1 MDIRGSGALI
11 TGGSRGLGEALAKTL
26 AKRGAK
32 VVLVARNENE
42 LARVA
47 KEIRDDGGEAHV
59 IAGDVADKRFVHPL
73 AGRAAALVGDVDIV
87 IHNASALGPV
97 PLRPLLDTE
106 CEDFSAVLETNLVGP
121 QRITRAIAGGMALR
135 KKGVVLFVS
144 SDAAVSAYPNWGA
157 YGVSK
162 AALDHLARI
171 FAAELEG
178 SGVRF
183 LAVDPGEMDTKMHA
197 DAIPDADPRTLAN
210 PGDVAEI
217 LAQMIENERRA
228 PSGSRLE
235 ASKWRTT

>member
-1 MDIRGSGALI
+1 MEIRGSGALV
-11 TGGSRGLGEALAKTL
+11 TGGGRGLGESLAKTL

-32 VVLVARNENE
+32 VVVVARNENE

-47 KEIRDDGGEAHV
+47 EEIRREGGEAHAV
-59 IAGDVADKRFVHPL
+59 AGDVADKQFVHRL
-73 AGRAAALVGDVDIV
+73 AGTAAALVGDLDIV
-87 IHNASALGPV
+87 IHNASALGPT
-97 PLRPLLDTE
+97 PLRPLLDTD
-106 CEDFSAVLETNLVGP
+106 CEDFSAVLETNVVGP
-121 QRITRAIAGGMALR
+121 QRITRAIAGGMTLR

-162 AALDHLARI
+162 AAQDHLARI

-183 LAVDPGEMDTKMHA
+183 FAVDPGEMDTKMHA
-197 DAIPDADPRTLAN
+197 DAMPDADPATLAKTS
-210 PGDVAEI
+210 DVAEI

-228 PSGSRLE
+228 PNGSRLE